1 MLYIDSVK
9 RGERKMPEYNIRLTV
24 RTSIEKY
31 VEAASLE
38 EAEEL
43 LWKDLIDMD
52 PQQGHYI
59 LINGS
64 KTYEFLNKD
73 EVNGD
78 EDGKE
83 SNTRQDKKE

>member
-1 MLYIDSVK
+1 
-9 RGERKMPEYNIRLTV
+9 MPDYNIRLTI

-31 VEAASLE
+31 VEADSLE
-38 EAEEL
+38 QAEEL

-52 PQQGHYI
+52 PQHGHYI

-73 EVNGD
+73 EVNGKD
-78 EDGKE
+78 QHDIKDVEKE
-83 SNTRQDKKE
+83 LQPNGE

>member
-1 MLYIDSVK
+1 
-9 RGERKMPEYNIRLTV
+9 MPEYNIRLTI

-31 VEAASLE
+31 VEADSLE

-52 PQQGHYI
+52 PKQGHYI